1 LALFQPKVFITVMK
15 VLKKSKRSY
24 PTAMQYERAIAF
36 SAHSKI
42 NANKCVN
49 ELVGILEELLEREV
63 LVD

>member
-1 LALFQPKVFITVMK
+1 MK